1 MAGWMLNSAS
11 AVKSARL
18 SVICEAGARA
28 MEDDDVSD
36 SQHGVSAAELK
47 SSSTPDRV
55 ESRSGTLEFHA
66 GAPTTRML
74 STATHPP
81 QYEAHH
87 PRRGRADALALWAV
101 AASTVSAR

>member
-1 MAGWMLNSAS
+1 MLNGAS

-18 SVICEAGARA
+18 SVIWEAGFGA
-28 MEDDDVSD
+28 MEDDVVSG

-47 SSSTPDRV
+47 PISTPNQV
-55 ESRSGTLEFHA
+55 ESRPGALEFHA
-66 GAPTTRML
+66 GAPTTRMP

-87 PRRGRADALALWAV
+87 PRRGRADADQ
-101 AASTVSAR
+101 TF